1 MNITNKHLAELTKIF
16 NETLAKKRNGKEVNR
31 FVKSQIVSTFRKYPE
46 ELYELEDYKLPE
58 ITCLICHSSS
68 GLLRDKAEKYS
79 SVKPLYSRDDEK
91 TIKQCVSLSLLDF
104 KEHILPYIDKYAIN
118 TILKYVSEKESD
130 LDKKKN
136 LRNNK
141 SQEIK
146 QLNDKIVNY
155 EKNLKKLTSKLN
167 RLVDNNKSEGSLN
180 KKKDISVVNKTSE
193 LDQKDLSVD
202 SIGLK
207 DESII
212 DYKLVAREQNLE
224 NDEKFPDNNK
234 GKAAINIQES
244 GLNSDCKDEQP
255 ENNIAELKSQINNIQ
270 KKINTCSEEKTNLE
284 KEQSERQHVIDEGLK
299 LLELIGPNIDLI
311 KRDAV
316 HYDDNLHIKRS
327 RCFEYLNE
335 DNYSNEKKLIKKLL
349 SEEEIEQFYIDGK
362 TRGISVD
369 NIIKVLKDD
378 CCITKEIDVIYLLI
392 QKGLIDLD
400 DKNVREYLDDNTD
413 ILLYYLINNFNG
425 TYEQLCDDKTFRI
438 LFDYAVIHDLSDD
451 KYSFRELWNHIYETD
466 VWNYIMNTVGDE
478 NNLVRYAGG
487 LKGRALRSFKKC
499 LDASDIMISDFVLAM
514 KKQKIIN
521 QELLILII
529 QKYDQDLRRKNKEL
543 RRANRL
549 IVRQE
554 EDSAARAFS
563 AMYGPMDR
571 IETLVFDLKR
581 HNGIIKQETI
591 IEQLSECIG
600 KFREGLEALDVSSME
615 SFETWKSQKSIDYN
629 NKIHRYETGNTNRD
643 NKVIVKTLGYRYK
656 IADASGSGETEEKV
670 EYATV
675 IPFEGEN

>member
-1 MNITNKHLAELTKIF
+1 M
-16 NETLAKKRNGKEVNR
+16 
-31 FVKSQIVSTFRKYPE
+31 
-46 ELYELEDYKLPE
+46 
-58 ITCLICHSSS
+58 
-68 GLLRDKAEKYS
+68 
-79 SVKPLYSRDDEK
+79 
-91 TIKQCVSLSLLDF
+91 
-104 KEHILPYIDKYAIN
+104 
-118 TILKYVSEKESD
+118 
-130 LDKKKN
+130 
-136 LRNNK
+136 
-141 SQEIK
+141 
-146 QLNDKIVNY
+146 
-155 EKNLKKLTSKLN
+155 
-167 RLVDNNKSEGSLN
+167 
-180 KKKDISVVNKTSE
+180 
-193 LDQKDLSVD
+193 
-202 SIGLK
+202 
-207 DESII
+207 
-212 DYKLVAREQNLE
+212 
-224 NDEKFPDNNK
+224 
-234 GKAAINIQES
+234 
-244 GLNSDCKDEQP
+244 
-255 ENNIAELKSQINNIQ
+255 
-270 KKINTCSEEKTNLE
+270 
-284 KEQSERQHVIDEGLK
+284 
-299 LLELIGPNIDLI
+299 
-311 KRDAV
+311 
-316 HYDDNLHIKRS
+316 
-327 RCFEYLNE
+327 
-335 DNYSNEKKLIKKLL
+335 
-349 SEEEIEQFYIDGK
+349 
-362 TRGISVD
+362 
-369 NIIKVLKDD
+369 
-378 CCITKEIDVIYLLI
+378 
-392 QKGLIDLD
+392 
-400 DKNVREYLDDNTD
+400 
-413 ILLYYLINNFNG
+413 INNFNG